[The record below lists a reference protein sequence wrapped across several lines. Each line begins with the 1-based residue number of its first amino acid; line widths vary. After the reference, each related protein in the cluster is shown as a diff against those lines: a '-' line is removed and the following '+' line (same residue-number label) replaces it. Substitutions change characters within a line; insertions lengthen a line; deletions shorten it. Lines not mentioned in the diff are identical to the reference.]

1 MGLAAVTG
9 KSNFDT
15 KLFSLKEEWKGYV
28 QEFMT
33 DLRKRNDD
41 FAASV
46 IQSVREG
53 TVVKG
58 TLKTT

>member
-1 MGLAAVTG
+1 
-9 KSNFDT
+9 
-15 KLFSLKEEWKGYV
+15 
-28 QEFMT
+28 MT

-53 TVVKG
+53 TDVKG
-58 TLKTT
+58 NLKTT

>member
-15 KLFSLKEEWKGYV
+15 KLLSLKEEWKGYV